1 MNGKEWK
8 LMRKPRLYRFLI
20 SYFASASFIA
30 LASGATYG
38 ALAANRLLGLS
49 GTTGGYAVTGL
60 TTSVLVPL
68 LNVVHYQVVIKTN
81 TYQLFREDSE
91 REKDFFAARCGRS
104 SRSDVELRIG
114 SLFSTSLTP
123 TTASCGSPLWR
134 GAARK

>member
-1 MNGKEWK
+1 
-8 LMRKPRLYRFLI
+8 MRKPRLYRFLI

-81 TYQLFREDSE
+81 NYQLFREDSE
-91 REKDFFAARCGRS
+91 REKDFFAARSKR
-104 SRSDVELRIG
+104 RSDAELRIG
-114 SLFSTSLTP
+114 SLCSTSLTP